1 MSKKKNSVKS
11 KAAPTLFSYM
21 YKLIDRLS
29 AAGKARTAET
39 YYAAMSS
46 FRHFR
51 QSRDIPLSEITGEL
65 IEEYQMYLEKK
76 GLIPNSIS
84 FYMRIL
90 RAVYNRAVDQDLVV
104 QSFPF
109 KHVYTG
115 VAKTVKRA
123 LPLKQIKGIRD
134 LDLSGHPSLE
144 FARDMFML
152 CFYLRGISFVDLSYL
167 KKENFRNG
175 EITYRRKKTGQ
186 LLRIA
191 CEQEILQLLM
201 CYATPAANPYLVSI
215 VTDINRNPR
224 NQYIS
229 RMYVIN
235 KNLKKVAEMAGL
247 SFPLTLYVARHSWAS
262 AAHNSKIPISV
273 ISECMGHDSE
283 STTQIYL
290 ASLDTS
296 HLAEANRT
304 VLSALANA

>member
-11 KAAPTLFSYM
+11 KGAPTLFSYM
-21 YKLIDRLS
+21 YKLIDRLN

-46 FRHFR
+46 FRRFR

-90 RAVYNRAVDQDLVV
+90 RAVYNRAVDQDLVD
-104 QSFPF
+104 QAFPF

-123 LPLKQIKGIRD
+123 LPLKQIKEIRD
-134 LDLSGHPSLE
+134 LDLSGQPSLE

-201 CYATPAANPYLVSI
+201 RYATPAANPYLVSI
-215 VTDINRNPR
+215 VTDTNRDPR

-235 KNLKKVAEMAGL
+235 KNLKKVAEKAGL

-296 HLAEANRT
+296 HLVEANRT